1 MLVLTRK
8 KGDSIRIGDEIE
20 IKVLAIEGDNV
31 KLGVVAPRSLPV
43 YRHEIYEAIK
53 SSNLESAEA
62 SSIDLQEIKK
72 LFIGKSNSHTNH
84 NENQ

>member
-20 IKVLAIEGDNV
+20 IKVLAIEGDSV
-31 KLGVVAPRSLPV
+31 KLGIVAPRSLPV

-62 SSIDLQEIKK
+62 SSIDLQEMKK
-72 LFIGKSNSHTNH
+72 LFTGKSDTFSNH
-84 NENQ
+84 KEK